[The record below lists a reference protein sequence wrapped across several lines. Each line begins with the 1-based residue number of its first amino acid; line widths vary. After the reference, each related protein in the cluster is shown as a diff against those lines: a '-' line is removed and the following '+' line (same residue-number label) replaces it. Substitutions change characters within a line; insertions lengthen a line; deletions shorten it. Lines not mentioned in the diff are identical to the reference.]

1 MRDEEAKSPR
11 KTGPKAN
18 SARKASATGPRE
30 EEKSPRSPRKT
41 DLNDPAVRQNV
52 QDVAKVQHKVQQKAA
67 EKEEKEKALH
77 DHKNYV
83 KSKAE
88 KMTIAKFKK
97 DFE

>member
-1 MRDEEAKSPR
+1 M
-11 KTGPKAN
+11 
-18 SARKASATGPRE
+18 
-30 EEKSPRSPRKT
+30 
-41 DLNDPAVRQNV
+41 

-77 DHKNYV
+77 DHKNYK